1 MKILVTNDDGI
12 HSPGLWAL
20 AEGLKHLGDVV
31 VVAPDRDQSGIGGA
45 KTLLDVLRVEEVAA
59 KVEGVRAY
67 AVEGTPA
74 DCVILATES
83 LFNERFDLV
92 ASGINQGA
100 NLGLDI
106 LSSGTFGAAMQGYF
120 RDIPSMAVSVTSLT
134 TVKYEA
140 AALTAGRLADAISKA
155 SLAGP
160 LLLNVNLPNLAPEMI
175 QQVDI
180 TRLGPKAYLES
191 VARGT
196 DGRRTHYWIR
206 ADRPT
211 KADVGEGTDIWAI
224 RKNRVSIT
232 PVDLL
237 AGPGEPAVDIDLL
250 AEEVTRGLGLG
261 GND

>member
-106 LSSGTFGAAMQGYF
+106 LSSE
-120 RDIPSMAVSVTSLT
+120 RSVRRCRVISVTS
-134 TVKYEA
+134 
-140 AALTAGRLADAISKA
+140 
-155 SLAGP
+155 
-160 LLLNVNLPNLAPEMI
+160 
-175 QQVDI
+175 
-180 TRLGPKAYLES
+180 
-191 VARGT
+191 
-196 DGRRTHYWIR
+196 RRWR
-206 ADRPT
+206 CR
-211 KADVGEGTDIWAI
+211 
-224 RKNRVSIT
+224 
-232 PVDLL
+232 
-237 AGPGEPAVDIDLL
+237 
-250 AEEVTRGLGLG
+250 
-261 GND
+261 